1 MCKELH
7 IMPEYVPLPLLR
19 MVIDQHGFSEFIDSL
34 LFSFSSFPAALA
46 FDLWRGFYPPLDLD
60 PPAGSFLHE
69 TFLA

>member
-1 MCKELH
+1 
-7 IMPEYVPLPLLR
+7 
-19 MVIDQHGFSEFIDSL
+19 MVIDQHGFYEFIDSL

-46 FDLWRGFYPPLDLD
+46 FDLWRDFYPPLDLD